1 MAYEGYKCLKVR
13 LDRGVAFVTI
23 DSPPINLLTI
33 EMVQE
38 LVRLAAEVEA
48 DGRVKVIVFDSANPD
63 YFIAHFDVSV
73 LLQFPDVP
81 APRPT
86 EIHALDK
93 VHEAFRTMPKVSI
106 GQVAGR
112 ARGGGSEFLLGLD
125 MRFGALGKMIFN
137 QVEVG
142 LGILPG
148 GGGTQRLPRLIGQAR
163 ALEVIL
169 GSMDISAE
177 VAERYGYLNRAL
189 PPAELRPFV
198 EGLAYRIASFP
209 AESIALAKKAV
220 LAAAELPLIE
230 GLLEESFLFN
240 QSCALPAAKRLM
252 KAFLDKG
259 GQTHEVELDWDR
271 LLSELAQEG

>member
-93 VHEAFRTMPKVSI
+93 VYETFRTMPKVSI

-230 GLLEESFLFN
+230 GLIEESFLFN

-252 KAFLDKG
+252 KAFMDKG

>member
-1 MAYEGYKCLKVR
+1 MTYEGYKCLRVR
-13 LDRGVAFVTI
+13 LDRGVAFATI
-23 DSPPINLLTI
+23 DSPPINLLTV

-48 DGRVKVIVFDSANPD
+48 DERVKVIVFDSANPD

-86 EIHALDK
+86 EIHALDQ

-106 GQVAGR
+106 GQAAGR

-125 MRFGALGKMIFN
+125 MRFGALGKTIFN

-169 GSMDISAE
+169 GCMDIPAE

-189 PPAELRPFV
+189 PPEELAPFV
-198 EGLAYRIASFP
+198 QGLAYRIASFP

-240 QSCALPAAKRLM
+240 QSCALPAAKRRM
-252 KAFLDKG
+252 QTFMDRG
-259 GQTHEVELDWDR
+259 GQTYEVELDWDR
-271 LLSELAQEG
+271 LLGELAPEG

>member
-33 EMVQE
+33 DMAGEM
-38 LVRLAAEVEA
+38 VRLAVEVAA
-48 DGRVKVIVFDSANPD
+48 DEKVKVIVFDSANPD

-73 LLQFPDVP
+73 LLQYPDEP

-86 EIHALDK
+86 EIHVLDQ

-163 ALEVIL
+163 ALEIIL
-169 GSMDISAE
+169 GCQDITAE

-189 PPAELRPFV
+189 PPDELAPFV
-198 EGLAYRIASFP
+198 RDLAYRIASFP
-209 AESIALAKKAV
+209 APSIALAKKAV
-220 LAAAELPLIE
+220 LAAAEMPLIK
-230 GLLEESFLFN
+230 GLLEETFLFN
-240 QSCALPAAKRLM
+240 QSCALPEAKRLM
-252 KAFLDKG
+252 QAFMDRG
-259 GQTHEVELDWDR
+259 GQTYEVELDWDR
-271 LLSELAQEG
+271 LLTELAQES